1 MALSAETQQ
10 QLDAVREGLADANL
24 VDFAF
29 VQNELEIAEPKP
41 QAIACL
47 WRWEALKKW
56 LAETYEG
63 MSHTEVHRRTLAF
76 ANPGFT
82 GRPLA
87 TTTLFGSISMY
98 FPGDQAGVHRHT
110 ANASR
115 FLLDGSG
122 GFTSVGGEKLAMGRG
137 DLVITPN
144 GQWHDRPNR
153 SMNVLDFALLERL
166 NVGLGRRLTVEGEW
180 GRSVL

>member
-1 MALSAETQQ
+1 MALSDATQQ
-10 QLDAVREGLADANL
+10 QLDAARGGLADANL

-41 QAIACL
+41 QALPCL
-47 WRWEALKKW
+47 WRWDTLKKW

-63 MSHTEVHRRTLAF
+63 MSLAEVHRRTLAL

-87 TTTLFGSISMY
+87 TTTLFASISMY

-115 FLLDGSG
+115 FLLEGTG
-122 GFTSVGGEKLAMGRG
+122 GFT
-137 DLVITPN
+137 
-144 GQWHDRPNR
+144 
-153 SMNVLDFALLERL
+153 
-166 NVGLGRRLTVEGEW
+166 
-180 GRSVL
+180 